1 MCSSYTSKR
10 MAAFSPSRQGHGRS
24 ARDCLRGRCRVSS
37 GESQVHNQSS
47 INFQGHV
54 KVLFYEGSGGGAPTV
69 GLSLHRSIF
78 NACKVEFTFVSFQD
92 PPVSNC
98 FLFFASADLSIA
110 PETHAAFSKT
120 GLKAARRKG
129 RLQKKIC

>member
-1 MCSSYTSKR
+1 M
-10 MAAFSPSRQGHGRS
+10 
-24 ARDCLRGRCRVSS
+24 SS
-37 GESQVHNQSS
+37 GESQVHSQSS
-47 INFQGHV
+47 INVQGHV
-54 KVLFYEGSGGGAPTV
+54 KVIFYEGSGDGAPTG

-110 PETHAAFSKT
+110 PETHAAFSKM
-120 GLKAARRKG
+120 GLKAAR
-129 RLQKKIC
+129 KKRPASKKNLLKHCKVSGDNFVKS